1 MFNNTSQPVL
11 LQKLFELLEAHRGV
25 FRQERT
31 YWRNVGLVL
40 GELFNF
46 GRHTV
51 TQSLMS
57 LGVTDGDWSAWYRM
71 FSRERYEEE
80 GLSGVLMKETLQEM
94 PESEPYVVGVDG
106 VQIPRSSMKMP
117 GTSWLKAPRTPVFK
131 VGIHRAQRFVHGAW
145 LTPMQAGYSRAIPL
159 RFIPAFPPK
168 AKASPEPARREWE
181 AGLVFLHWVRG
192 KLDQAGRAAQ
202 MLLVLAD
209 GSYDTLNFWRELP
222 ERAVLAVRTARN
234 RALYW
239 LPGPHTGVGRPPSY
253 GERAPHPCDWL
264 HKGVAW
270 QKREVPVRGRSIL
283 MKFQVFGPFVREGL
297 PEVPMFLIVVK
308 GMHRK
313 VGKRKPHYKHR
324 KPSFYLVSAVQLN
337 GQWQLPL
344 PVETIL
350 AWLWQRWELE
360 VAHREMKSGFG
371 VGEKQCWNPRSA
383 ITSVQWNVW
392 VYAILLL
399 AAYRSWGLLH
409 GPPVPTRWWHGAKRW
424 SFNTLWRQY
433 RAALWGSSQF
443 QPLWTSTPDNWLKKE
458 TFLTALGNSIAAS
471 TRI

>member
-168 AKASPEPARREWE
+168 AKASQEPARREWE

-264 HKGVAW
+264 HKGVTW

-443 QPLWTSTPDNWLKKE
+443 QPLWTRTPDNWLKKE